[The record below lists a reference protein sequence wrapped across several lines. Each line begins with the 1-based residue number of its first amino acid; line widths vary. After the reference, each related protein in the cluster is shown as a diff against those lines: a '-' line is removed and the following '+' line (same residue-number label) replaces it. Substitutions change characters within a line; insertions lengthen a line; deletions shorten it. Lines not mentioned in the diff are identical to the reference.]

1 MKRRL
6 IAVAVLAVVL
16 GGIFGGRAY
25 LDGRAAAAA
34 AGRGYPAATVATAMA
49 QHASWDS
56 EVRVVGTLRAVEG
69 TDITAQ
75 IAGNV
80 SQIAFESGARV
91 RKGQLLVQLDNS
103 TQMASLD
110 SNQARL
116 EQAAR
121 DLARMQNLYP
131 DQAVSQQELQAAE
144 TNHSVAAAAVSSDR
158 AALAKLRITAPFS
171 GVLGIRE
178 VSLGQYVSPGTGI
191 VNLQRW
197 DPVLLDFTL
206 PQNMLDQIRPG
217 QKVTFAVDAY
227 PDRIFAG
234 EVTAIGAQI
243 DPETRNLAVQATLTN
258 ADERLRPGLFGHVT
272 LALGRALTGV
282 TVPHTAITYSTFG
295 DTVYVV
301 SSGDG
306 GRRIAHAR
314 VVHVLAERDGKAM
327 LNADDLQA
335 GSVVVTAGQHKLRDG
350 VPVMID
356 NSVQP

>member
-1 MKRRL
+1 MNRRL
-6 IAVAVLAVVL
+6 IAVAMLAVVL
-16 GGIFGGRAY
+16 GGIFGGKAY
-25 LDGRAAAAA
+25 RDGRAAAAA
-34 AGRGYPAATVATAMA
+34 AERGYPAATVATALA
-49 QHASWDS
+49 QNASWDS

-69 TDITAQ
+69 TEITAQ

-103 TQMASLD
+103 TQVASLH
-110 SNQARL
+110 SNEARL

-121 DLARMQNLYP
+121 DLERMRNLYP
-131 DQAVSQQELQAAE
+131 SQAVSQQELQTAE
-144 TNHSVAAAAVSSDR
+144 MNHQVAAAAVSSDR
-158 AALAKLRITAPFS
+158 ATLAKLRITAPFS

-206 PQNMLDQIRPG
+206 PQNMLSQIRPG
-217 QKVTFAVDAY
+217 QKIAFAVDAF
-227 PDRIFAG
+227 PDRSFAG
-234 EVTAIGAQI
+234 EVTAVGSRV
-243 DPETRNLAVQATLTN
+243 DPDTRNVAVQATLANT
-258 ADERLRPGLFGHVT
+258 DELLRPGLFGHVT
-272 LALGRALTGV
+272 LALGQALTGV
-282 TVPHTAITYSTFG
+282 AVPHTAITYSTFG
-295 DTVYVV
+295 DTVHVV
-301 SSGDG
+301 SSGEG

-314 VVHVLAERDGKAM
+314 VVHVVAERGSTAM
-327 LNADDLQA
+327 LRADDLPA

-350 VPVMID
+350 APVNID